1 MERPLPWKRRPNRL
15 DMRRNSKVT
24 IKQRANA
31 LVVGAVALAV
41 AVGLAAC
48 GGDDDGVGG
57 GDTAD
62 VTVAK
67 GGPPSG
73 DVLISNWPGYVDPG
87 PDGTIPQFEQQS
99 GVQTEYKEDVN
110 DNVVFFNKLKPQL
123 DQGSS
128 GGRSLFVVTDW
139 MAKRMYDL
147 GYLQEINHADL
158 PTVFQNILP
167 QFEESTTDPERKFSI
182 PWQGGQTG
190 VFVDTNQAP
199 EITSVAQL
207 FDPKYKGKVT
217 MLTEMRDTVP
227 LILQS
232 EGINADEATKEDWLA
247 AIDKL
252 RQARDS
258 GQIRRFT
265 GNEYTEDLTSG
276 NIVAAIGWSGDT
288 SLIGREG
295 VEWRRPTDG
304 CDLFF
309 DQAVIPVGAPNTP
322 AALAFLDFAYT
333 PENAAK
339 ITEYVQYVTPVAG
352 VQEILQKEDP
362 KLAND
367 PKIFPTEAE
376 IANCSEDPDPPG
388 SPEDV
393 AEVEAAFQE
402 VVSG

>member
-1 MERPLPWKRRPNRL
+1 VSSKRRF
-15 DMRRNSKVT
+15 
-24 IKQRANA
+24 RALIA
-31 LVVGAVALAV
+31 AGGALAA
-41 AVGLAAC
+41 AVVLAAC
-48 GGDDDGVGG
+48 GGDDVGG

-62 VTVAK
+62 VTVAE
-67 GGPPSG
+67 GGTPTGS
-73 DVLISNWPGYVDPG
+73 VLISNWPGYVDPG
-87 PDGTIPQFEQQS
+87 ANGTIAQFDQQT
-99 GVQTEYKEDVN
+99 GVKTDYKEDVN

-158 PTVFQNILP
+158 ATVFENILP
-167 QFEESTTDPERKFSI
+167 QFEKSTTDPERKFSI

-190 VFVDTNQAP
+190 IWVDTAQAP
-199 EITSVAQL
+199 EIDSVSDL
-207 FDPKYKGKVT
+207 FNPKYKGKVT

-232 EGINADEATKEDWLA
+232 EGINPDEATKDDWLA

-252 RQARDS
+252 SEARDS

-276 NIVAAIGWSGDT
+276 NIVAAIGWSGDG
-288 SLIGREG
+288 SLIGNENA
-295 VEWRRPTDG
+295 EWRRPTDG

-309 DQAVIPVGAPNTP
+309 DQAVIPVGAPNTA
-322 AALAFLDFAYT
+322 AALAFLNFAYT

-339 ITEYVQYVTPVAG
+339 ITDYVQYVTPVNG
-352 VQEILQKEDP
+352 VRPILQKIDP
-362 KLAND
+362 PVAND
-367 PKIFPTEAE
+367 PKIFPTEEE
-376 IANCSEDPDPPG
+376 IAPCSEDPNPPG
-388 SPEDV
+388 GPEDV
-393 AEVEAAFQE
+393 AEVEDAFQE

>member
-1 MERPLPWKRRPNRL
+1 MIKRRF
-15 DMRRNSKVT
+15 
-24 IKQRANA
+24 RAVIA
-31 LVVGAVALAV
+31 ASGALAA
-41 AVGLAAC
+41 AVVLAAC
-48 GGDDDGVGG
+48 GGDDDGGVGG
-57 GDTAD
+57 ADTSE

-67 GGPPSG
+67 GGPASG
-73 DVLISNWPGYVDPG
+73 EVLISNWPGYIDKG
-87 PDGTIPQFEQQS
+87 SGNTLDEFEQES
-99 GVQTEYKEDVN
+99 GVTVDYKEDIN

-190 VFVDTNQAP
+190 VFVDTTKAP
-199 EITSVAQL
+199 EIDSVSDL

-217 MLTEMRDTVP
+217 MLTEMRDTIP
-227 LILQS
+227 LVLQS
-232 EGINADEATKEDWLA
+232 EGVNPDEATKEDWLA
-247 AIDKL
+247 AIDKV
-252 RQARDS
+252 REARDS

-276 NIVAAIGWSGDT
+276 NIVAASGWSGDS

-322 AALAFLDFAYT
+322 AALAFLNFAYT

-339 ITEYVQYVTPVAG
+339 ITDYVQYVTPVAG
-352 VQEILQKEDP
+352 VQEILQKDDP
-362 KLAND
+362 KVAND
-367 PKIFPTEAE
+367 PKIFPTEEE
-376 IANCSEDPDPPG
+376 IAPCSEDPNPPG

-393 AEVEAAFQE
+393 AEVEEAFQE

>member
-1 MERPLPWKRRPNRL
+1 MMPTKLG
-15 DMRRNSKVT
+15 
-24 IKQRANA
+24 IAIA
-31 LVVGAVALAV
+31 ALAV
-41 AVGLAAC
+41 ALGIAAC
-48 GGDDDGVGG
+48 GGDDGVGSGSSADAPVAEG
-57 GDTAD
+57 GEAT
-62 VTVAK
+62 
-67 GGPPSG
+67 G

-87 PDGTIPQFEQQS
+87 SDGTIAQFDEQTGLS
-99 GVQTEYKEDVN
+99 TEYKEDVN
-110 DNVVFFNKLKPQL
+110 SNVVFFNRLKPQL

-139 MAKRMYDL
+139 MANRMYDL
-147 GYLQEINHADL
+147 GYLQEINHDDL
-158 PTVFQNILP
+158 PTVFENILP
-167 QFEESTTDPERKFSI
+167 QFEESTTDPERRFSI

-190 VFVDTNQAP
+190 VWVDTNQAP
-199 EITSVAQL
+199 EIDEVSDL

-217 MLTEMRDTVP
+217 MLDEMRDTVP
-227 LILQS
+227 LVLQS
-232 EGINADEATKEDWLA
+232 EGIPPDKATKEEWLE

-252 RQARDS
+252 REARDS

-265 GNEYTEDLTSG
+265 GNEYTEDLTAG

-295 VEWRRPTDG
+295 VEWRRPKDG

-309 DQAVIPVGAPNTP
+309 DQAVIPIGAPNTP
-322 AALAFLDFAYT
+322 AALEFLNFAYT

-352 VQEILQKEDP
+352 VREILAKRAPE
-362 KLAND
+362 LAND
-367 PKIFPTEAE
+367 PKIFPTEE
-376 IANCSEDPDPPG
+376 DIEGCSEDPDPPG

>member
-1 MERPLPWKRRPNRL
+1 VSSKRRF
-15 DMRRNSKVT
+15 
-24 IKQRANA
+24 RALIA
-31 LVVGAVALAV
+31 AGGALAA
-41 AVGLAAC
+41 AVVLAAC
-48 GGDDDGVGG
+48 GGDDDSVGG
-57 GDTAD
+57 AAEGDR
-62 VTVAK
+62 TVAQ

-73 DVLISNWPGYVDPG
+73 EVLISNWPGYVDPG
-87 PDGTIPQFEQQS
+87 PNGTIPQFEQQS

-110 DNVVFFNKLKPQL
+110 DNVTFFNKLKPQL

-276 NIVAAIGWSGDT
+276 NIVAAIGWSGDS

-309 DQAVIPVGAPNTP
+309 DQAVIPVGAPNTA
-322 AALAFLDFAYT
+322 AALAFLNFAYT

-339 ITEYVQYVTPVAG
+339 ITDYVQYVTPVAG
-352 VQEILQKEDP
+352 VREILQKDDP
-362 KLAND
+362 PVAND
-367 PKIFPTEAE
+367 PKIFPTQEE
-376 IANCSEDPDPPG
+376 IAPCSEDPDPPG
-388 SPEDV
+388 GPEDV
-393 AEVEAAFQE
+393 AEVEEAFQE

>member
-1 MERPLPWKRRPNRL
+1 VSNPKL
-15 DMRRNSKVT
+15 
-24 IKQRANA
+24 RAFILA
-31 LVVGAVALAV
+31 ALALL
-41 AVGLAAC
+41 ASLALAAC
-48 GGDDDGVGG
+48 GGDDDSVGG
-57 GDTAD
+57 AEEGEAVTAE
-62 VTVAK
+62 
-67 GGPPSG
+67 GGPASG
-73 DVLISNWPGYVDPG
+73 EVLISNWPGYVDPG
-87 PDGTIPQFEQQS
+87 PNGTIPQFEQQS
-99 GVQTEYKEDVN
+99 GVATEYKEDVN

-147 GYLQEINHADL
+147 GYLQEINHDTV

-167 QFEESTTDPERKFSI
+167 QFEESTTDPERKFSV

-190 VFVDTNQAP
+190 VWVDTTQAP
-199 EITSVAQL
+199 EITSVSQL

-227 LILQS
+227 LVLQS
-232 EGINADEATKEDWLA
+232 EGIAPDEATKEDWLA

-252 RQARDS
+252 SEARDS

-265 GNEYTEDLTSG
+265 GNEYTEDLTAG
-276 NIVAAIGWSGDT
+276 NIVAAIGWSGDG

-309 DQAVIPVGAPNTP
+309 DQAVIPIGAPNTA
-322 AALAFLDFAYT
+322 AALAFLNFAYT
-333 PENAAK
+333 PENAAN
-339 ITEYVQYVTPVAG
+339 ITRYVLYVTPVAG
-352 VQEILQKEDP
+352 VQDILAQSDP

-367 PKIFPTEAE
+367 PKIFPTEEE
-376 IANCSEDPDPPG
+376 IAPCSEDPDPPG

>member
-1 MERPLPWKRRPNRL
+1 VSSKRRF
-15 DMRRNSKVT
+15 
-24 IKQRANA
+24 RALIA
-31 LVVGAVALAV
+31 SGGALAA
-41 AVGLAAC
+41 AVVLAAC
-48 GGDDDGVGG
+48 GGDDDGGVGG
-57 GDTAD
+57 ADTAE

-67 GGPPSG
+67 GGPASG
-73 DVLISNWPGYVDPG
+73 EVLISNWPGYVDPG
-87 PDGTIPQFEQQS
+87 ADGTIPQFEQQS
-99 GVQTEYKEDVN
+99 GLEVEYKEDVN

-158 PTVFQNILP
+158 PVVFQNILP

-190 VFVDTNQAP
+190 VFVDTAAAP

-232 EGINADEATKEDWLA
+232 EGISADEATKEDWLV

-252 RQARDS
+252 REARDS

-265 GNEYTEDLTSG
+265 GNEYTEDLTAG

-322 AALAFLDFAYT
+322 AALAFLNFAYT
-333 PENAAK
+333 PANAAK
-339 ITEYVQYVTPVAG
+339 ITDYVQYVTPVAG
-352 VQEILQKEDP
+352 VREILQKEDP
-362 KLAND
+362 KVAND
-367 PKIFPTEAE
+367 PKIFPTEEE
-376 IANCSEDPDPPG
+376 IAPCSEDPDPPG
-388 SPEDV
+388 GPEDV
-393 AEVEAAFQE
+393 AEVEEAFQE

>member
-1 MERPLPWKRRPNRL
+1 VRSKRRF
-15 DMRRNSKVT
+15 
-24 IKQRANA
+24 QA
-31 LVVGAVALAV
+31 LIAACGALAA
-41 AVGLAAC
+41 AVVLAAC
-48 GGDDDGVGG
+48 GGDDDGGVGG
-57 GDTAD
+57 ADTGE

-67 GGPPSG
+67 GGTPTGS
-73 DVLISNWPGYVDPG
+73 VLISNWPGYVDPG
-87 PDGTIPQFEQQS
+87 ADGTIAQFEQQT

-110 DNVVFFNKLKPQL
+110 DNNTFFNKLKPQL

-147 GYLQEINHADL
+147 GYLQEINHDDL

-190 VFVDTNQAP
+190 VFVDTTKAP

-227 LILQS
+227 LVLQS
-232 EGINADEATKEDWLA
+232 EGVNPDEATKEDWLA

-252 RQARDS
+252 REARDS
-258 GQIRRFT
+258 GQIRAFT

-276 NIVAAIGWSGDT
+276 NIVAALGWSGDT

-322 AALAFLDFAYT
+322 AALAFLNFAYT

-352 VQEILQKEDP
+352 VQEIIQRDDA
-362 KLAND
+362 KLASD
-367 PKIFPTEAE
+367 PKIFPSEEE
-376 IANCSEDPDPPG
+376 IAPCSEDPDPPG

>member
-1 MERPLPWKRRPNRL
+1 VRLKKRARTL
-15 DMRRNSKVT
+15 K
-24 IKQRANA
+24 
-31 LVVGAVALAV
+31 VGAVALAA
-41 AVGLAAC
+41 AVVLAAC
-48 GGDDDGVGG
+48 GGDDDSVGG

-87 PDGTIPQFEQQS
+87 ADGTIPQFEQQS

-158 PTVFQNILP
+158 PTVFENILP

-199 EITSVAQL
+199 EITTVAQL

-232 EGINADEATKEDWLA
+232 EGIAPDEATKEDWLA

-252 RQARDS
+252 QQARDS

-265 GNEYTEDLTSG
+265 GNEYTEDLTAG

-322 AALAFLDFAYT
+322 AALAFLNFAYT

-339 ITEYVQYVTPVAG
+339 ITEYVQYVTPVEG
-352 VQEILQKEDP
+352 VQQILQKDDP
-362 KLAND
+362 QLAND
-367 PKIFPTEAE
+367 PKIFPSEGE

>member
-1 MERPLPWKRRPNRL
+1 
-15 DMRRNSKVT
+15 
-24 IKQRANA
+24 
-31 LVVGAVALAV
+31 
-41 AVGLAAC
+41 
-48 GGDDDGVGG
+48 
-57 GDTAD
+57 

-67 GGPPSG
+67 GGQPSG
-73 DVLISNWPGYVDPG
+73 SVLISNWPGYVDPG
-87 PDGTIPQFEQQS
+87 ADGTIAQFDEQT
-99 GVQTEYKEDVN
+99 GVTTDYKEDVN

-128 GGRSLFVVTDW
+128 GGRSLIVVTDW

-158 PTVFQNILP
+158 PVVFQNILP
-167 QFEESTTDPERKFSI
+167 QFEKSTTDPERKFSI

-190 VFVDTNQAP
+190 IFVDTSKAP
-199 EITSVAQL
+199 EIDSVSDL

-217 MLTEMRDTVP
+217 MLTEMRDTIP
-227 LILQS
+227 LVLQS
-232 EGINADEATKEDWLA
+232 EGIKPDEATKDDWLA
-247 AIDKL
+247 AIDKV
-252 RQARDS
+252 REARDS

-276 NIVAAIGWSGDT
+276 NIVAAIGWSGDS

-322 AALAFLDFAYT
+322 AALAFLNFAYT

-339 ITEYVQYVTPVAG
+339 ITDYVQYVTPVNG
-352 VQEILQKEDP
+352 VQPILAKEDP
-362 KLAND
+362 KVAND
-367 PKIFPTEAE
+367 PKIFPTEEELAG
-376 IANCSEDPDPPG
+376 CSEDPDPPG
-388 SPEDV
+388 DAQDV
-393 AEVEAAFQE
+393 ADVEAAFQE
-402 VVSG
+402 VTSG

>member
-1 MERPLPWKRRPNRL
+1 VISKKRF
-15 DMRRNSKVT
+15 
-24 IKQRANA
+24 RALIA
-31 LVVGAVALAV
+31 AGGALAA
-41 AVGLAAC
+41 AVVLAAC
-48 GGDDDGVGG
+48 GGDDDGGVGG
-57 GDTAD
+57 ADTSE

-67 GGPPSG
+67 GGTPTGS
-73 DVLISNWPGYVDPG
+73 VLISNWPGYVDPG
-87 PDGTIPQFEQQS
+87 ADGTIPQFEQQT

-147 GYLQEINHADL
+147 GYLQEINHNDL

-190 VFVDTNQAP
+190 VWVDTTKAP

-227 LILQS
+227 LIIQS
-232 EGINADEATKEDWLA
+232 EGINPDEATKEDWLA

-276 NIVAAIGWSGDT
+276 NIVAAIGWSGDQ
-288 SLIGREG
+288 SLIGRPIEE

-322 AALAFLDFAYT
+322 AALAFLNFAYT

-339 ITEYVQYVTPVAG
+339 ITDYVQYVTPVAG
-352 VQEILQKEDP
+352 VREILQKNDP
-362 KLAND
+362 PVAND
-367 PKIFPTEAE
+367 PKIFPTEEE
-376 IANCSEDPDPPG
+376 IAPCSEDPDPPG
-388 SPEDV
+388 DPEDV
-393 AEVEAAFQE
+393 AEVEEAFQE

>member
-31 LVVGAVALAV
+31 LVVGAVVLAV
-41 AVGLAAC
+41 AVGFAAC

-217 MLTEMRDTVP
+217 MLTEMRDTIP
-227 LILQS
+227 LVLQS
-232 EGINADEATKEDWLA
+232 EGVNPDEATKEDWLA
-247 AIDKL
+247 AIDKV
-252 RQARDS
+252 REARDS